1 MAEQTTQKWHTTSY
15 PAIDPRRPEL
25 SVSGKNV
32 LITGGDSVIGRAM
45 SLSFAAASASSITLV
60 GPSQKG
66 LQKAAAEIKAEYP
79 SIKILYEDVEITD
92 RGQVAAALDKIVSLV
107 GELSILICN
116 VGDMPQLADEL
127 LVSNEQFHYA
137 CDVNT
142 WGCINMIRCF
152 EPRCT
157 QRAIIINVSGAF
169 AHIAPIHKMSV
180 HYFARLAALTEH
192 LAGKHSNLHIV
203 NMHPR
208 VIQTLVDR
216 DGIDGS
222 SIDCE
227 DRKLSSPYASTI
239 FNRVSSI
246 TSC

>member
-32 LITGGDSVIGRAM
+32 LITGGDSVIGGAIAF
-45 SLSFAAASASSITLV
+45 SFAAARASSITLV
-60 GPSQKG
+60 GPSQEG
-66 LQKAAAEIKAEYP
+66 LQKAAAKVKAKYP
-79 SIKILYEDVEITD
+79 SVKILYEAVDITD
-92 RGQVAAALDKIVSLV
+92 RDQVAAALDKIVSLV
-107 GELSILICN
+107 GELSVLICN
-116 VGDMPQLADEL
+116 VGDMPQLADAV
-127 LVSNEQFHYA
+127 LVSDEQFHYA

-157 QRAIIINVSGAF
+157 KGATIINVSGAF

-180 HYFARLAALTEH
+180 HYFARLAALAEH
-192 LAGKHSNLHIV
+192 VAGKNSDLHIV

-216 DGIDGS
+216 DSIDGS
-222 SIDCE
+222 SIDFE
-227 DRKLSSPYASTI
+227 DRKFSSLI
-239 FNRVSSI
+239 
-246 TSC
+246 